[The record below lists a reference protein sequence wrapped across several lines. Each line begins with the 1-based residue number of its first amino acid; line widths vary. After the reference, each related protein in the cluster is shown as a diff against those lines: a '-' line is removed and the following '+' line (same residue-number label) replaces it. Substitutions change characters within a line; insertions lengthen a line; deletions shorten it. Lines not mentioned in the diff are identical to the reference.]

1 MNWAAR
7 GHTQGNGDLS
17 GFIHTLV
24 PVVAMATDGEN
35 VCVHTVCR
43 HFKGYHNVSFRAKK
57 SQTSCNFSNM
67 SYSWPKA
74 CSNFPCVFTSLSN
87 EPNDLRYRLKKRETA
102 SQCWLCFIQ
111 VQICNVKR
119 QLFFPCQED
128 YKKFKKRA
136 IQKQLHLWIFQF
148 TKKSLSYQQIR
159 LRLQFFYRFRA

>member
-1 MNWAAR
+1 MGIYQDSSTHWYLWWPWPQMEKMSACI
-7 GHTQGNGDLS
+7 QY
-17 GFIHTLV
+17 
-24 PVVAMATDGEN
+24 VAILKVTIMYLLGQ
-35 VCVHTVCR
+35 
-43 HFKGYHNVSFRAKK
+43 KK
-57 SQTSCNFSNM
+57 SQNSCNFSNM

-159 LRLQFFYRFRA
+159 LRLQFFYRFRP